1 MYVHN
6 SDGLGQEAVF
16 SLIDKK
22 GQWDNRLMEMTE
34 ERSLKGV
41 ITENVC
47 TRKQTRGCL
56 SKRQTNN
63 LPVA

>member
-41 ITENVC
+41 ITENV
-47 TRKQTRGCL
+47 RMYQEADQRMP
-56 SKRQTNN
+56 Q
-63 LPVA
+63 